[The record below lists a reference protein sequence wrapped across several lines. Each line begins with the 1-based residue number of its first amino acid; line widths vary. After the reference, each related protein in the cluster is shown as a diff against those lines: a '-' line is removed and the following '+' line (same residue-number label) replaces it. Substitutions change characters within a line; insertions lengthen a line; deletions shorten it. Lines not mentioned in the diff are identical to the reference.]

1 MASLL
6 SLSSLLLLRPVA
18 AVSTGALYSSF
29 ISLSI
34 ELSSFPLYAGNKSSP
49 NVYSSNLLQ
58 NIADAQ
64 GGDLPVIRVGG
75 NSQDRA
81 IYDSSLTVPTAS
93 SCAADPE
100 AILCIGSSF
109 FDSYG
114 AFPSGTKYSHGFNLA
129 ANNASGY
136 DTLTATVPLACQ
148 ALQDGPL
155 NVWELGNEPDLY
167 RGKWRPSDW
176 TEEEYVA
183 EWLNGTDRIRTLLQQ
198 SCPSLAADLAFMA
211 PSLSSPGSALKITNI
226 FADGLDNES
235 TVKQISVHNYM
246 AGATSPGVTLQ
257 STLMNHTAVA
267 KSINSQVQYAQS
279 VASVPADYILGEHNS
294 LYGGGA
300 AGMSNTFGAALWVL
314 EFSAYAASTG
324 IIKRLHFHQSNGAA
338 YSAWTPVSSDAGSA
352 ATHPPYYG
360 KLAAAT
366 FLGESANVQ
375 VQEISLPAGSN
386 ADLDSAYA
394 AYVGGQLTRL
404 AVLNLRE
411 YNSTSGTTRPSQTY
425 TIQVPAGSSWTVKR
439 LTAAGSD
446 VTTGVTF
453 NGFAYEYD
461 SLGQAVRVNGTTSGE
476 TVTADEDSLTITV
489 QDSEAV
495 IAVIA

>member
-1 MASLL
+1 MATILA
-6 SLSSLLLLRPVA
+6 LSSLLFQSVSA
-18 AVSTGALYSSF
+18 AKDVIAVPETTAASTGSLY
-29 ISLSI
+29 
-34 ELSSFPLYAGNKSSP
+34 SSP

-81 IYDSSLTVPTAS
+81 IYDSSLTVPTAT

-100 AILCIGSSF
+100 AILCIGNSL

-114 AFPSGTKYSHGFNLA
+114 AFPNGTKYSHGFNLA

-136 DTLTATVPLACQ
+136 ETLTATVPLACQ
-148 ALQDGPL
+148 ALQDGL
-155 NVWELGNEPDLY
+155 LEVWELGNEPDLY

-176 TEEEYVA
+176 TEAEYTT

-198 SCPSLAADLAFMA
+198 SCPELASQLAFMA
-211 PSLSSPGSALKITNI
+211 PSLSSPGSALKLSNI
-226 FADGLDNES
+226 FAAGLDKEN

-246 AGATSPGVTLQ
+246 SGATSPGVTLQ
-257 STLMNHTAVA
+257 STLMNHTAVVQ
-267 KSINSQVQYAQS
+267 SITKHVQNAQS

-300 AGMSNTFGAALWVL
+300 AGLSNTFGAALWVL

-324 IIKRLHFHQSNGAA
+324 VIKRLHFHQSQGAA
-338 YSAWTPVSSDAGSA
+338 YSAWTPVGSP
-352 ATHPPYYG
+352 ATNPPYYG

-366 FLGESANVQ
+366 FLGASSNVQ
-375 VQEISLPAGSN
+375 VKEVSLPAGSDS
-386 ADLDSAYA
+386 DLDSAYA
-394 AYVGGQLTRL
+394 AYVDGNLTRL
-404 AVLNLRE
+404 AVLNLRQ
-411 YNSTSGTTRPSQTY
+411 YDSTSGGARPSQNY
-425 TIQVPAGSSWTVKR
+425 TIQVPTGSSWTVKR

-453 NGFAYEYD
+453 NGFAYEYE
-461 SLGQAVRVNGTTSGE
+461 SLGQAVRVNGTTSDE
-476 TVTADEDSLTITV
+476 KVTADENGTVTITV
-489 QDSEAV
+489 RDSEAV
-495 IAVIA
+495 IATIS